1 MYEDKIKKVNEISL
15 KWLELH
21 NVLTEISKSSKYNEE
36 EKNTIINTL
45 KDEIIINE
53 LIINQLLP
61 SFQINNLYHLQYV
74 SNLCETIVHNCFW
87 NMVTEKIKLNEYD
100 IVLNLFNDI
109 KKEIL
114 NITSSINIIN
124 ELNMIIDIDY
134 IKQMLEH
141 NCFNLQD
148 IMNISNNIIKI
159 ITKLASVNHSKIIN
173 EKWTIIINNIN
184 MQNMTTFSEIGK
196 TIFKFILTEIDQIK
210 KDIFE
215 LSIIQSI
222 GINPLNLHYSN
233 N

>member
-1 MYEDKIKKVNEISL
+1 
-15 KWLELH
+15 
-21 NVLTEISKSSKYNEE
+21 
-36 EKNTIINTL
+36 
-45 KDEIIINE
+45 
-53 LIINQLLP
+53 
-61 SFQINNLYHLQYV
+61 
-74 SNLCETIVHNCFW
+74 
-87 NMVTEKIKLNEYD
+87 MVTEKIKLNEYD